1 MRNMQRLIN
10 TPTSFKRIREREK
23 QKELQRVERIRSRPY
38 ERDEILIH

>member
-1 MRNMQRLIN
+1 METMQRHI
-10 TPTSFKRIREREK
+10 PSGPSFKRTREREK